1 MEDKSKKVEVG
12 REGLSC
18 MWGILGPERKRELKN
33 QPVLMTGTGMK
44 TKEFASQKFCCGF
57 CTSSCCFSLKRLIG
71 KATIMGSVI
80 PSWDCTSRALGP

>member
-1 MEDKSKKVEVG
+1 MEDKSKTVEVG
-12 REGLSC
+12 REGMSC
-18 MWGILGPERKRELKN
+18 MWGILGPERKRELKKKR
-33 QPVLMTGTGMK
+33 GMK